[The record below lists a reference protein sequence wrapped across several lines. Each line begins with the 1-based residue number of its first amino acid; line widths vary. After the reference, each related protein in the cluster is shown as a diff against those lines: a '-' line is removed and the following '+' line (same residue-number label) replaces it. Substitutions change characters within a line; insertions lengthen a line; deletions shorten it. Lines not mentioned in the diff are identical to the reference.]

1 MFSLNTSRVILFR
14 RTDGRLRA
22 KPIKKGD
29 ISISFFAFFPFWST
43 LNACGV
49 WNQNRNV
56 GSVKY
61 QKNKTGMIDKV
72 KRSFLRM
79 TSPFEFGSSR
89 RSGSLASIN
98 FPPEMAQR
106 DAAYFCALKLLRVNL
121 FACSDEERRNIYSL
135 AEMLIGI
142 SLEKAERIH
151 RAGQNERRS
160 LEYPEMIQFV
170 TLVRNL
176 LGTLSDLADYQY
188 YIDRSEDGMAN
199 FFGNKVISNFKIS
212 DGTFSNS
219 EIGIYN
225 LLVGMLDDAESTVLA
240 SQAQTRKLLT
250 KTEMERYEKAYA
262 SYLRVFEKLDP
273 QNPHFTVEM

>member
-1 MFSLNTSRVILFR
+1 M
-14 RTDGRLRA
+14 
-22 KPIKKGD
+22 
-29 ISISFFAFFPFWST
+29 
-43 LNACGV
+43 
-49 WNQNRNV
+49 
-56 GSVKY
+56 KY

-106 DAAYFCALKLLRVNL
+106 DAAYTCALKLLRVNL
-121 FACSDEERRNIYSL
+121 FSHSDKERRNIYCL
-135 AEMLIGI
+135 AETLIGI

-151 RAGQNERRS
+151 RAARNERRS
-160 LEYPEMIQFV
+160 LEYPEMIQFIS
-170 TLVRNL
+170 LVRNL
-176 LGTLSDLADYQY
+176 LGTLGDLADYQY
-188 YIDRSEDGMAN
+188 YIDQSGDDMAA
-199 FFGNKVISNFKIS
+199 FFGNKVVSNFKIS

-225 LLVGMLDDAESTVLA
+225 LLTGMLDDAEATVLT

-250 KTEMERYEKAYA
+250 KTELERYEKAYA
-262 SYLRVFEKLDP
+262 VYLSIFEKLDP
-273 QNPHFTVEM
+273 DNPLFSSEV

>member
-1 MFSLNTSRVILFR
+1 M
-14 RTDGRLRA
+14 
-22 KPIKKGD
+22 
-29 ISISFFAFFPFWST
+29 
-43 LNACGV
+43 
-49 WNQNRNV
+49 
-56 GSVKY
+56 KY

-106 DAAYFCALKLLRVNL
+106 DAAYTCALKLLRVNL
-121 FACSDEERRNIYSL
+121 FSHSDKERRNIYSL
-135 AEMLIGI
+135 AETLIGI

-151 RAGQNERRS
+151 RAARNERRS
-160 LEYPEMIQFV
+160 LEYPEMIKFIS
-170 TLVRNL
+170 LVRNL
-176 LGTLSDLADYQY
+176 LGTLGDLADYQY
-188 YIDRSEDGMAN
+188 YIDQSGDEMTA
-199 FFGNKVISNFKIS
+199 FFGNKVVSNFKIS

-225 LLVGMLDDAESTVLA
+225 LLTGMLDDAEATVLT

-250 KTEMERYEKAYA
+250 KTELERYEKAYA
-262 SYLRVFEKLDP
+262 VYLSIFEKLDP
-273 QNPHFTVEM
+273 DNPLFSSEV